1 MHLCLVTPKLLSSYC
16 ENSLSTGTNTLT
28 FFSMC
33 WKLFDQKLQ
42 HFAAIKKI
50 IVVKMFVDIP
60 LEW

>member
-1 MHLCLVTPKLLSSYC
+1 MHLYLVTPKLSSYC
-16 ENSLSTGTNTLT
+16 KNSLSTGTNTLT
-28 FFSMC
+28 FFPMC
-33 WKLFDQKLQ
+33 WNYFDEKLQ